1 MLQHGGEAA
10 KDADNIEE
18 YAENSAYGALCLD
31 IGHSLLL
38 FLNGS
43 GVVDIADLDQ
53 CNNAGDR
60 AQKQRDYSPCDKPAC
75 RIPRNGRLIIWR
87 GSALLGSAI
96 GAVARTVGQRRSA
109 INTIAHYSL

>member
-18 YAENSAYGALCLD
+18 YAENSAYGAPCLD

-60 AQKQRDYSPCDKPAC
+60 AQKQRDYPPRDKSAG
-75 RIPRNGRLIIWR
+75 RVPRNGRLIIR
-87 GSALLGSAI
+87 
-96 GAVARTVGQRRSA
+96 
-109 INTIAHYSL
+109 

>member
-1 MLQHGGEAA
+1 MMLQRGGEAA

-18 YAENSAYGALCLD
+18 YAENSAYGTPCLD

-75 RIPRNGRLIIWR
+75 RIPRNGRLIIR
-87 GSALLGSAI
+87 
-96 GAVARTVGQRRSA
+96 
-109 INTIAHYSL
+109 

>member
-10 KDADNIEE
+10 QNADDKEK
-18 YAENSAYGALCLD
+18 YAENSADGAPCLD
-31 IGHSLLL
+31 IGHCPLL

-75 RIPRNGRLIIWR
+75 RIPRNGRLIIR
-87 GSALLGSAI
+87 
-96 GAVARTVGQRRSA
+96 
-109 INTIAHYSL
+109 